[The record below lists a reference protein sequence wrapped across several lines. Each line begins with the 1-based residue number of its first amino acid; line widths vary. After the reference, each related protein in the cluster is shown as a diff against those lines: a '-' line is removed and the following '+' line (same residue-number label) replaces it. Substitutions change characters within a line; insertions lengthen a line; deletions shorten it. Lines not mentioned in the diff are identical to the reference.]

1 MNDNERVKEYLDIV
15 KMKYKTEREYLLF
28 LQALENNNWSQLYN
42 NNVYNYFKEILKPND
57 ANFALNYTLF
67 SSNVYRARIID
78 IKKDLVG
85 ESGIKVE
92 GDVFYGFREG
102 ESREPPLKISSEGRN
117 NICGASYFYCAED
130 EYTACAELKPSSK
143 CFISLAKFQV
153 TAKLKLIDFSENKF
167 LPKAIDMSSG
177 MIITQMMKEFFD
189 TTGNYLLTQVLSD
202 EIRKAG
208 YDGLRYVSARS
219 GGKNITIFCPNQNN
233 LKFLGSKVMFV
244 SPAIYRIIDL
254 SKSKEMFEN
263 DNNVVYYRCYDKNQI
278 ESIKKEFKRS
288 INKKK

>member
-117 NICGASYFYCAED
+117 NICGSFLLLLCRGRIYCMCRVKTIFQVFY
-130 EYTACAELKPSSK
+130 
-143 CFISLAKFQV
+143 FISK
-153 TAKLKLIDFSENKF
+153 I
-167 LPKAIDMSSG
+167 SS
-177 MIITQMMKEFFD
+177 
-189 TTGNYLLTQVLSD
+189 Y
-202 EIRKAG
+202 
-208 YDGLRYVSARS
+208 
-219 GGKNITIFCPNQNN
+219 C
-233 LKFLGSKVMFV
+233 
-244 SPAIYRIIDL
+244 
-254 SKSKEMFEN
+254 
-263 DNNVVYYRCYDKNQI
+263 
-278 ESIKKEFKRS
+278 
-288 INKKK
+288 